1 MKPENH
7 YSKTTHLQNSNAT
20 KKPENHYPQ
29 SRQTPK
35 LSSAANKP
43 ESPQYSTVGKS
54 KATKKPDGGVND
66 RVYHA
71 LDMSGENSDEHK
83 DQQDGE
89 NEYSAPDRQGGSDGH
104 ISKDAQEGDHEYH
117 VLEGQEHEYHVLEGP
132 GEENSETSTGIQSH
146 EYHVLEGQGD
156 SYSSDTNEGIQ
167 ERDHE
172 YHVLEG
178 MTPEL
183 EGSKEGEEERG

>member
-1 MKPENH
+1 MKSENQ
-7 YSKTTHLQNSNAT
+7 YSKTAHLQNSNAI
-20 KKPENHYPQ
+20 KKSENHYSQ
-29 SRQTPK
+29 TRQTPK
-35 LSSAANKP
+35 PSSAANKP

-54 KATKKPDGGVND
+54 NATKKSDGGVND
-66 RVYHA
+66 RVYHT
-71 LDMSGENSDEHK
+71 
-83 DQQDGE
+83 
-89 NEYSAPDRQGGSDGH
+89 
-104 ISKDAQEGDHEYH
+104 
-117 VLEGQEHEYHVLEGP
+117 LEGP
-132 GEENSETSTGIQSH
+132 GEENSDTSTGIQDH

-183 EGSKEGEEERG
+183 EGSEEGEEERG

>member
-1 MKPENH
+1 MKSENQ
-7 YSKTTHLQNSNAT
+7 YSKTAHLQNSNAI
-20 KKPENHYPQ
+20 KKSENHYSQ
-29 SRQTPK
+29 TRQTPK
-35 LSSAANKP
+35 PSSAANKP

-54 KATKKPDGGVND
+54 NATKKLDGGIND

-89 NEYSAPDRQGGSDGH
+89 NEYSAPDRQGGSNGH
-104 ISKDAQEGDHEYH
+104 ISKDAQEGGHEYH
-117 VLEGQEHEYHVLEGP
+117 ILEGP
-132 GEENSETSTGIQSH
+132 EH

-156 SYSSDTNEGIQ
+156 SHDTNEGIQ

-183 EGSKEGEEERG
+183 EGSEEGEEERG